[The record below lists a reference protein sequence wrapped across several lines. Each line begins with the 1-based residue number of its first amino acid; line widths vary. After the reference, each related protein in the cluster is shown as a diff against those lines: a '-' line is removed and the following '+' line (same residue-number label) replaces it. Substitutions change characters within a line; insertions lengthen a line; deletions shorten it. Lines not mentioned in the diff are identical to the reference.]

1 MSTLLDRARAIATD
15 LAIHRTA
22 HDREKQ
28 LARPVVAALRE
39 SELLSVLTPT
49 ELGGHATAPADYVDI
64 LEALAAGDSATAW
77 CVMTCS
83 TSTLLAPYLS
93 RATAEA
99 VWSRTPQPFIA
110 GIFAP
115 MGKLADGVLAGRWS
129 YASGCRHADVFFV
142 GALAERRHV
151 VCLLDRDAVRIAD
164 NWDTIGL
171 AGTGS
176 HDLVIESAAI
186 AADYVTSVFDRAPWS
201 ASPLYR
207 VPLFGLLSL
216 GIAGCALGIAR
227 SALAHATAKLDEK
240 LPSAAFATIGELH
253 ATLSSARAYL
263 RTVASDAYARASEL
277 DTTTTAA
284 IDARTR
290 GELRLASTF
299 VAQRCADVVR
309 GAFHLGGGAS
319 ARSGSAAGSALRDI
333 EMVLTHRMI
342 ADRVVPAATRA
353 VFGVGTPSPDL

>member
-1 MSTLLDRARAIATD
+1 MTSPLLDRARALAAD
-15 LAIHRTA
+15 LAVHRAA

-28 LARPVVAALRE
+28 LAPSVVAALRE

-49 ELGGHATAPADYVDI
+49 ELGGHATAPVDYVDI
-64 LEALAAGDSATAW
+64 LETLAAGDAATAW

-83 TSTLLAPYLS
+83 TSTLLAPYLP
-93 RATAEA
+93 RATAETL
-99 VWSRTPQPFIA
+99 WSRTRQPFIA

-115 MGKLADGVLAGRWS
+115 MGKLDGGVLAGRWS

-142 GALAERRHV
+142 GALADRRHV
-151 VCLLDRDAVRIAD
+151 VCLLDREAVRIAD
-164 NWDTIGL
+164 NWDTLGL

-176 HDLVIESAAI
+176 HDLVIDSAPI
-186 AADYVTSVFDRAPWS
+186 APDHVTSVFDRAPWA

-207 VPLFGLLSL
+207 VPLFGLLAL

-227 SALAHATAKLDEK
+227 AALAHATTKLDEK

-263 RTVASDAYARASEL
+263 RDVATNAYARASL
-277 DTTTTAA
+277 DTTTV
-284 IDARTR
+284 DARTR
-290 GELRLASTF
+290 GDLRLASTF

-319 ARSGSAAGSALRDI
+319 ARAGSIAGNALRDI
-333 EMVLTHRMI
+333 EMLLTHRMI
-342 ADRVVPAATRA
+342 ADRVIPAATRA
-353 VFGVGTPSPDL
+353 VFGVGAPPPDL